1 MTPCLALIGGIF
13 YIACGWSFCY
23 WLYKEKD
30 MAVYICER
38 CGEYKDG
45 DWDVCVEH
53 PTDPTALLCED
64 CAGEMEEERVEK
76 MEEFRHE

>member
-1 MTPCLALIGGIF
+1 
-13 YIACGWSFCY
+13 
-23 WLYKEKD
+23 

-53 PTDPTALLCED
+53 PTDPTALLCEG
-64 CAGEMEEERVEK
+64 CAGELEDEIEEERKQYAIDEAQTALAVANEPVEDLG
-76 MEEFRHE
+76 